1 MTLFS
6 HSPAIQEI
14 NQQAKAGVAEG
25 LYEPSQR
32 RLRVPLSMVADIL
45 LGNNVTVEVDGE
57 KHLLTAAKETKDTE
71 KDNGFITATS
81 HLTDVDVSTIT
92 SIIAKMNKIVVPV
105 AETNMRL
112 WHQRLPYKLVGMN
125 NVYPVAYENM
135 PGVGGES
142 SGESKYPLRF
152 NSSDY
157 DGLTQRMTD
166 SGLTVVTAA
175 HNPVTGYG
183 VENNGELPNKPG
195 KLVPHLALSTGRA
208 ILPALMQVEGQR
220 RNPTQ
225 LNDNKIHP
233 SWSLTKKGVLLVF
246 GEPIT
251 PSDQEIENYKDVLG
265 SLSGPSSEAARQKQ
279 REILNALG
287 GVVLDWMHRNYDQ
300 GLAS

>member
-6 HSPAIQEI
+6 RSLDIQGI
-14 NQQAKAGVAEG
+14 IWQAKTGAAEG

-32 RLRVPLSMVADIL
+32 RLRVPLSMVVNTL
-45 LGNNVTVEVDGE
+45 LGNVTAEVYGE
-57 KHLLTAAKETKDTE
+57 EHLLKAAEKTKGTE
-71 KDNGFITATS
+71 EDNDFIAATS
-81 HLTDVDVSTIT
+81 HLTDVDVAA
-92 SIIAKMNKIVVPV
+92 IASLVARMRKIVAPV

-112 WHQRLPYKLVGMN
+112 WHQRLPYELVGMD

-135 PGVGGES
+135 PGASGES

-225 LNDNKIHP
+225 LNDNEIHP
-233 SWSLTKKGVLLVF
+233 SWSLTNKDVLLVF
-246 GEPIT
+246 GEPIM
-251 PSDQEIENYKDVLG
+251 PSDQDVENYKDVLDSLNG
-265 SLSGPSSEAARQKQ
+265 SSPEAASRKQ

-287 GVVLDWMHRNYDQ
+287 GVVLDWMHQNYDWE
-300 GLAS
+300 LAS

>member
-14 NQQAKAGVAEG
+14 NRQAKDGAAEG

-32 RLRVPLSMVADIL
+32 RLRVPLSMVADML
-45 LGNNVTVEVDGE
+45 LGNVTVEVDGKE
-57 KHLLTAAKETKDTE
+57 HLLTAAKKTKGTE
-71 KDNGFITATS
+71 EDDGFIAATS
-81 HLTDVDVSTIT
+81 HLTDVDVSTIA
-92 SIIAKMNKIVVPV
+92 SIIAKMRKIVAPV
-105 AETNMRL
+105 AKTNMRL
-112 WHQRLPYKLVGMN
+112 WHQRLPYELVGMD

-135 PGVGGES
+135 PGAGGES

-225 LNDNKIHP
+225 LNDNEIHP
-233 SWSLTKKGVLLVF
+233 SWSLTKKGVRLVF
-246 GEPIT
+246 GKLIEP
-251 PSDQEIENYKDVLG
+251 SYQDVENYKDVLD
-265 SLSGPSSEAARQKQ
+265 SLSGPSSEAAHQKQ

-287 GVVLDWMHRNYDQ
+287 GVVLDWMNQNYDWE
-300 GLAS
+300 LAS

>member
-1 MTLFS
+1 
-6 HSPAIQEI
+6 
-14 NQQAKAGVAEG
+14 
-25 LYEPSQR
+25 
-32 RLRVPLSMVADIL
+32 ADIL
-45 LGNNVTVEVDGE
+45 LGNVTVEVDGE
-57 KHLLTAAKETKDTE
+57 EHLLTAAEKTKDTE
-71 KDNGFITATS
+71 KDKGFIAATS

-112 WHQRLPYKLVGMN
+112 WHQRLPYELVGMD

-135 PGVGGES
+135 PGASGES

-233 SWSLTKKGVLLVF
+233 SWSLTNKGVSLVF
-246 GEPIT
+246 GEPVT
-251 PSDQEIENYKDVLG
+251 PSNQDVENYKDVLD

-279 REILNALG
+279 REILNELG
-287 GVVLDWMHRNYDQ
+287 GVVLDWMHQNYDWE
-300 GLAS
+300 LAS

>member
-6 HSPAIQEI
+6 RSPAIQEI
-14 NQQAKAGVAEG
+14 NRQAKAGPAEG

-32 RLRVPLSMVADIL
+32 RLRVPLSMVADML
-45 LGNNVTVEVDGE
+45 LGNVTVEVDGE
-57 KHLLTAAKETKDTE
+57 EHLLKAAEKATDTE
-71 KDNGFITATS
+71 KDNGVVAATS
-81 HLTDVDVSTIT
+81 HLTDVDVSTIA

-112 WHQRLPYKLVGMN
+112 WHQRLPYELVGMD

-135 PGVGGES
+135 PGAGGES

-225 LNDNKIHP
+225 LNDNEIHP
-233 SWSLTKKGVLLVF
+233 SWSLTKKGVRLVF
-246 GEPIT
+246 GKPIT
-251 PSDQEIENYKDVLG
+251 PSDQDVENYKDVLD
-265 SLSGPSSEAARQKQ
+265 SLSGSSPESASRKQ

-287 GVVLDWMHRNYDQ
+287 GVVLDWMHQNYDWE
-300 GLAS
+300 LAS

>member
-6 HSPAIQEI
+6 HSLDIQGI
-14 NQQAKAGVAEG
+14 IWQAKTGAAEG

-32 RLRVPLSMVADIL
+32 RLRVPLSMVVNTL
-45 LGNNVTVEVDGE
+45 LGNVTTEVYGE
-57 KHLLTAAKETKDTE
+57 EHLLKAAEKTKGTE
-71 KDNGFITATS
+71 EDNDFITATS
-81 HLTDVDVSTIT
+81 HLTDVDVAA
-92 SIIAKMNKIVVPV
+92 IASLVARMRKIVVPV

-112 WHQRLPYKLVGMN
+112 WHQRLPYKLVGMD

-135 PGVGGES
+135 PGVSGES

-157 DGLTQRMTD
+157 DRLTQRMTD

-225 LNDNKIHP
+225 LNDNEIHP
-233 SWSLTKKGVLLVF
+233 SWLLTEKGVLLVF

-251 PSDQEIENYKDVLG
+251 PSDQDVENYKDILDSLNG
-265 SLSGPSSEAARQKQ
+265 SSPEAASCKQ
-279 REILNALG
+279 REILNTLG
-287 GVVLDWMHRNYDQ
+287 GVVLDWMHRNYDS

>member
-6 HSPAIQEI
+6 HSLDIQGI
-14 NQQAKAGVAEG
+14 IWQAKTGAAEG

-32 RLRVPLSMVADIL
+32 RLRVPLSMVVNTL
-45 LGNNVTVEVDGE
+45 LGNVTTEVYGE
-57 KHLLTAAKETKDTE
+57 EHLLKAAEKTKGTE
-71 KDNGFITATS
+71 EDNDFITATS
-81 HLTDVDVSTIT
+81 HLTDVDVAA
-92 SIIAKMNKIVVPV
+92 IASLVARMRKIVVPV

-112 WHQRLPYKLVGMN
+112 WHQRLPYKLVGMD

-135 PGVGGES
+135 PGVSGES

-157 DGLTQRMTD
+157 DRLTQRMTD

-208 ILPALMQVEGQR
+208 ILPVLMQVEGQR

-233 SWSLTKKGVLLVF
+233 SWLLTEKGVLLVF

-251 PSDQEIENYKDVLG
+251 PSDQDVENYKDILDSLNG
-265 SLSGPSSEAARQKQ
+265 SSPEAASCKQ

-287 GVVLDWMHRNYDQ
+287 GVVLDWMHRNYDS

>member
-14 NQQAKAGVAEG
+14 NQQAKAEVAEG

-45 LGNNVTVEVDGE
+45 LGNVTVEVDGE
-57 KHLLTAAKETKDTE
+57 EHLLKAAEKTKDTE
-71 KDNGFITATS
+71 KDNGFIAATS

-112 WHQRLPYKLVGMN
+112 WHQRLPYELVGMD

-135 PGVGGES
+135 PGASGES

-166 SGLTVVTAA
+166 SGLAVVTAA

-183 VENNGELPNKPG
+183 VENNGELPYKPG
-195 KLVPHLALSTGRA
+195 KLVPHLTLSTGRP
-208 ILPALMQVEGQR
+208 ILPALMQVEGHR

-225 LNDNKIHP
+225 LNDNEIHP
-233 SWSLTKKGVLLVF
+233 SWLLTKKGVLLVF

-251 PSDQEIENYKDVLG
+251 PSDQDVENYKDVLD

-287 GVVLDWMHRNYDQ
+287 GVVLDWMNQNYDWE
-300 GLAS
+300 LAS

>member
-6 HSPAIQEI
+6 RSPAIQEI
-14 NQQAKAGVAEG
+14 NRQVKAGAAEG

-32 RLRVPLSMVADIL
+32 RLRVPLSMVADML
-45 LGNNVTVEVDGE
+45 LGNVTVEVDGE
-57 KHLLTAAKETKDTE
+57 KHLLKAAGKATGTE
-71 KDNGFITATS
+71 KDNGVVAATS
-81 HLTDVDVSTIT
+81 HLTDVDVSTIA
-92 SIIAKMNKIVVPV
+92 SIIAKMNKIVAPV

-112 WHQRLPYKLVGMN
+112 WHQRLPYKLVGMD

-135 PGVGGES
+135 PGVSGES

-152 NSSDY
+152 NSNDY
-157 DGLTQRMTD
+157 DGLAQRMTD

-233 SWSLTKKGVLLVF
+233 SWSLTNKGVLLVF
-246 GEPIT
+246 GEPIA
-251 PSDQEIENYKDVLG
+251 PSNQDVENYKDVLDSLNG
-265 SLSGPSSEAARQKQ
+265 SSPEAASRKQ

-287 GVVLDWMHRNYDQ
+287 GVVLDWMHQNYDWE
-300 GLAS
+300 LAS

>member
-6 HSPAIQEI
+6 RSPAIQEI
-14 NQQAKAGVAEG
+14 NRQAKAGAAEG

-45 LGNNVTVEVDGE
+45 LGNVTVEVDGE
-57 KHLLTAAKETKDTE
+57 EHLLTAAEKTKDTE
-71 KDNGFITATS
+71 KDNGFIAATS

-105 AETNMRL
+105 AETNMKL
-112 WHQRLPYKLVGMN
+112 WHQRLPYELVGMD

-135 PGVGGES
+135 PGAGGES

-195 KLVPHLALSTGRA
+195 KLVPHLALSTGRP

-225 LNDNKIHP
+225 LNDNEIHP
-233 SWSLTKKGVLLVF
+233 SWSLTNKDMLLVF

-251 PSDQEIENYKDVLG
+251 PSDQDVENYKDVLG

-279 REILNALG
+279 REILNVLG
-287 GVVLDWMHRNYDQ
+287 GVVLDWMHQNYDQ

>member
-6 HSPAIQEI
+6 HSLDIQGI
-14 NQQAKAGVAEG
+14 IWQAKTGAAEG

-32 RLRVPLSMVADIL
+32 RLRVPLSMVVNTL
-45 LGNNVTVEVDGE
+45 LGNVTAEVYGE
-57 KHLLTAAKETKDTE
+57 EHLLKAAEKTKGTE
-71 KDNGFITATS
+71 EDNDFIAATS
-81 HLTDVDVSTIT
+81 HLTDVDVAA
-92 SIIAKMNKIVVPV
+92 IASLVARMRKIVAPV

-112 WHQRLPYKLVGMN
+112 WHQRLPYKLVGMD

-135 PGVGGES
+135 PGVSGES

-157 DGLTQRMTD
+157 DGLAQRMTD

-220 RNPTQ
+220 RNPAQ

-233 SWSLTKKGVLLVF
+233 SWSLTNKGLLLVF

-251 PSDQEIENYKDVLG
+251 PSYQDVENYKDVLG

-287 GVVLDWMHRNYDQ
+287 GVVLDWMHQNYDS

>member
-6 HSPAIQEI
+6 RSPAIQEI
-14 NQQAKAGVAEG
+14 TRQAKAGVAEG

-32 RLRVPLSMVADIL
+32 RLRVPLSMVVNTL
-45 LGNNVTVEVDGE
+45 LGNVTAEVYGE
-57 KHLLTAAKETKDTE
+57 EHLLKAAEKTKGTE
-71 KDNGFITATS
+71 EDNDFIAATS
-81 HLTDVDVSTIT
+81 HLTDVDVSTIAN
-92 SIIAKMNKIVVPV
+92 IIAKMKKIVVPV
-105 AETNMRL
+105 AETNLRL
-112 WHQRLPYKLVGMN
+112 WHQRLPYELVGMD

-135 PGVGGES
+135 PGASGES

-233 SWSLTKKGVLLVF
+233 SWSLTKKGVRLVF
-246 GEPIT
+246 GKLIEP
-251 PSDQEIENYKDVLG
+251 SYQDVENYKDVLD
-265 SLSGPSSEAARQKQ
+265 SLSGPSSEAAHQKQ

-287 GVVLDWMHRNYDQ
+287 GVVLDWMNQNYDWE
-300 GLAS
+300 LAS

>member
-6 HSPAIQEI
+6 HSPAVQEI
-14 NQQAKAGVAEG
+14 NRQAKAGAAEG

-45 LGNNVTVEVDGE
+45 LGNVTVEVDGE
-57 KHLLTAAKETKDTE
+57 EHLLTAAEKTKDTE
-71 KDNGFITATS
+71 KDNGFIAATS

-105 AETNMRL
+105 AKTNMRL
-112 WHQRLPYKLVGMN
+112 WHQRLPYKLVGMD

-135 PGVGGES
+135 PGVSGES

-195 KLVPHLALSTGRA
+195 KLVPHLALSTGRP

-225 LNDNKIHP
+225 LNDNEIHP
-233 SWSLTKKGVLLVF
+233 SWLLTKKGVLLVF

-251 PSDQEIENYKDVLG
+251 PSDQDIENYKDVLG

-287 GVVLDWMHRNYDQ
+287 GVVLGWMHRNYDQ

>member
-6 HSPAIQEI
+6 HSLDIQGI
-14 NQQAKAGVAEG
+14 IWQAKTGAAEG

-32 RLRVPLSMVADIL
+32 RLRVPLSMVVNTL
-45 LGNNVTVEVDGE
+45 LGNVTAEVYGE
-57 KHLLTAAKETKDTE
+57 EHLLKAAEKTKGTE
-71 KDNGFITATS
+71 EDNDFITATS
-81 HLTDVDVSTIT
+81 HLTDVDVAA
-92 SIIAKMNKIVVPV
+92 IASLVARMRKIVAPV
-105 AETNMRL
+105 AKTNMRL
-112 WHQRLPYKLVGMN
+112 WHQRLPYKLVGMD

-135 PGVGGES
+135 PGASGES

-233 SWSLTKKGVLLVF
+233 SWSLTNKDVLLVF

-251 PSDQEIENYKDVLG
+251 PSDQDIENYKDVLG

-287 GVVLDWMHRNYDQ
+287 GVVLDWMHQNYDWE
-300 GLAS
+300 LAS

>member
-14 NQQAKAGVAEG
+14 NRQAKAGVAEG

-45 LGNNVTVEVDGE
+45 LGNVTVEVDGE
-57 KHLLTAAKETKDTE
+57 EHLLTAAEKTKDTE
-71 KDNGFITATS
+71 KDKGFIAATS

-112 WHQRLPYKLVGMN
+112 WHQRLPYKLVGMD

-135 PGVGGES
+135 PGVSGES

-183 VENNGELPNKPG
+183 VENNDELPDKPG
-195 KLVPHLALSTGRA
+195 KLVPHLALSTGRP

-225 LNDNKIHP
+225 LNDNEIHP
-233 SWSLTKKGVLLVF
+233 SWSLTNKDVLLVF
-246 GEPIT
+246 GEPIM
-251 PSDQEIENYKDVLG
+251 PSDQDVENYKDVLG

-287 GVVLDWMHRNYDQ
+287 GVVLDWMHQNYDWE
-300 GLAS
+300 LAS

>member
-14 NQQAKAGVAEG
+14 TRQAKAGVAEG

-32 RLRVPLSMVADIL
+32 RLRVPLSMVVNTL
-45 LGNNVTVEVDGE
+45 LGNVTTEVYGKE
-57 KHLLTAAKETKDTE
+57 HLLKAAEKTKGTE
-71 KDNGFITATS
+71 EDNDFITATS
-81 HLTDVDVSTIT
+81 HLTDVDVAA
-92 SIIAKMNKIVVPV
+92 IASLVARMRKIVVPV
-105 AETNMRL
+105 AKTNLEL
-112 WHQRLPYKLVGMN
+112 WHQRLPYKLVGMD

-135 PGVGGES
+135 PGASGES

-157 DGLTQRMTD
+157 DGLIQRMTD
-166 SGLTVVTAA
+166 SGLTVVTVA

-208 ILPALMQVEGQR
+208 ILPALMKVEGQR

-225 LNDNKIHP
+225 LNDNEIHP
-233 SWSLTKKGVLLVF
+233 SWLLTEKGVLLVF

-251 PSDQEIENYKDVLG
+251 PSDQDIENYKDILDSLNG
-265 SLSGPSSEAARQKQ
+265 SSPEAASCKQ

-287 GVVLDWMHRNYDQ
+287 GVVLDWMHRNYVS

>member
-6 HSPAIQEI
+6 RSPAIQEI
-14 NQQAKAGVAEG
+14 NRQAKAGAAEG

-32 RLRVPLSMVADIL
+32 RLRVPLSMVADML
-45 LGNNVTVEVDGE
+45 LGNVTVEVDGE
-57 KHLLTAAKETKDTE
+57 EHLLTAAKKIKDTE
-71 KDNGFITATS
+71 KDNGFIGATS
-81 HLTDVDVSTIT
+81 HLTDVDVSTIA

-112 WHQRLPYKLVGMN
+112 WHQRLPYELVGMD

-135 PGVGGES
+135 PGAGGES

-225 LNDNKIHP
+225 LNDNEIHP
-233 SWSLTKKGVLLVF
+233 SWSLTKKGVRLVF
-246 GEPIT
+246 GKSIEP
-251 PSDQEIENYKDVLG
+251 SYQDVENYKDVLD

-287 GVVLDWMHRNYDQ
+287 GVVLDWMHRNYDS

>member
-6 HSPAIQEI
+6 RSPAIQEI
-14 NQQAKAGVAEG
+14 NRQAKARAAEG

-32 RLRVPLSMVADIL
+32 RLRVPLSMVVNML
-45 LGNNVTVEVDGE
+45 LGNVTTEVYGE
-57 KHLLTAAKETKDTE
+57 EHLLKAAEKTKSNEED
-71 KDNGFITATS
+71 KDFITATS
-81 HLTDVDVSTIT
+81 HLTDVDVAA
-92 SIIAKMNKIVVPV
+92 IASLVARMRKIVAPV

-112 WHQRLPYKLVGMN
+112 WHQRLPYELVGMD

-135 PGVGGES
+135 PGVSGES

-152 NSSDY
+152 NSSYY

-251 PSDQEIENYKDVLG
+251 PSDQDVENYRDVLD

-279 REILNALG
+279 REVLNALG
-287 GVVLDWMHRNYDQ
+287 GVVLDWMHQNYDWE
-300 GLAS
+300 LAS

>member
-6 HSPAIQEI
+6 RSPAIQEI
-14 NQQAKAGVAEG
+14 TRQAKAGAAEG

-32 RLRVPLSMVADIL
+32 RLRVPLSMVADML
-45 LGNNVTVEVDGE
+45 LGNVTVEVDGE
-57 KHLLTAAKETKDTE
+57 EHLLTAAKKTKDTE
-71 KDNGFITATS
+71 KDNGFIAATS

-112 WHQRLPYKLVGMN
+112 WHQRLPYELVGMD

-135 PGVGGES
+135 PGASGES

-152 NSSDY
+152 NSSYY

-225 LNDNKIHP
+225 LNDNEIHP
-233 SWSLTKKGVLLVF
+233 SWSLTKKGVRLVF
-246 GEPIT
+246 GKPIT
-251 PSDQEIENYKDVLG
+251 PSDQDIENYKDVLD

-287 GVVLDWMHRNYDQ
+287 EVVLDWMYQNYDWE
-300 GLAS
+300 LAS

>member
-6 HSPAIQEI
+6 HSLDIQGI
-14 NQQAKAGVAEG
+14 IWQAKTGAAEG

-32 RLRVPLSMVADIL
+32 RLRVPLSMVVNTL
-45 LGNNVTVEVDGE
+45 LGNVTAEVYGE
-57 KHLLTAAKETKDTE
+57 EHLLKAAEKTKGTE
-71 KDNGFITATS
+71 EDNDFIAATS
-81 HLTDVDVSTIT
+81 HLTDVDVAA
-92 SIIAKMNKIVVPV
+92 IASLVARMRKIVAPV

-112 WHQRLPYKLVGMN
+112 WHQRLPYKLVGMD

-135 PGVGGES
+135 PGVSGES

-195 KLVPHLALSTGRA
+195 KLVPHLALSTGRP

-225 LNDNKIHP
+225 LNDNEIHP
-233 SWSLTKKGVLLVF
+233 SWLLTKKGVLLVF

-251 PSDQEIENYKDVLG
+251 PSDQDVENYKDVLDSLNG
-265 SLSGPSSEAARQKQ
+265 SSPEVASRKQ

-287 GVVLDWMHRNYDQ
+287 GVVLDWMHQNYDS

>member
-6 HSPAIQEI
+6 RSPAIQEI
-14 NQQAKAGVAEG
+14 NRQAKAGAAEG

-32 RLRVPLSMVADIL
+32 RLRVPLSMVADML
-45 LGNNVTVEVDGE
+45 LGNVTVEVEGE
-57 KHLLTAAKETKDTE
+57 KHLLKAVKKATDTE
-71 KDNGFITATS
+71 KDNGVVAATS

-92 SIIAKMNKIVVPV
+92 SIIANMNKIVVPV

-112 WHQRLPYKLVGMN
+112 WHQRLPYKLVGMD

-135 PGVGGES
+135 PGASGES
-142 SGESKYPLRF
+142 SGKSKYPLRF
-152 NSSDY
+152 NSSY
-157 DGLTQRMTD
+157 YGGLTQRMTD

-225 LNDNKIHP
+225 LNDNEIHP
-233 SWSLTKKGVLLVF
+233 SWLLTEKGVLLVF
-246 GEPIT
+246 GKPIT
-251 PSDQEIENYKDVLG
+251 PSDQDVENYKDVLG
-265 SLSGPSSEAARQKQ
+265 SLSGPSSEAAHQKQ

-287 GVVLDWMHRNYDQ
+287 GVVLDWMHRNYDS

>member
-6 HSPAIQEI
+6 HSLDIQGI
-14 NQQAKAGVAEG
+14 IHQAKAGAAEG

-32 RLRVPLSMVADIL
+32 RLRIPLSMVVNTL
-45 LGNNVTVEVDGE
+45 LGNVTAEVYGE
-57 KHLLTAAKETKDTE
+57 EHLLKAAEKTKGTE
-71 KDNGFITATS
+71 EDNDFIAATS
-81 HLTDVDVSTIT
+81 HLTDVDVAA
-92 SIIAKMNKIVVPV
+92 IASLVARMRKIVAPV
-105 AETNMRL
+105 AKTNLEL
-112 WHQRLPYKLVGMN
+112 WHQRLPYEFVGMD

-135 PGVGGES
+135 PGVSGES

-152 NSSDY
+152 NSSYY

-233 SWSLTKKGVLLVF
+233 SWSLTNKDVLLVF

-251 PSDQEIENYKDVLG
+251 PSYQEVENYKDVLG

-287 GVVLDWMHRNYDQ
+287 EVVLDWMHRNYDS

>member
-1 MTLFS
+1 
-6 HSPAIQEI
+6 
-14 NQQAKAGVAEG
+14 
-25 LYEPSQR
+25 
-32 RLRVPLSMVADIL
+32 
-45 LGNNVTVEVDGE
+45 
-57 KHLLTAAKETKDTE
+57 
-71 KDNGFITATS
+71 
-81 HLTDVDVSTIT
+81 
-92 SIIAKMNKIVVPV
+92 MNKIVVPV

-112 WHQRLPYKLVGMN
+112 WHQRLPYKLVGMD

-135 PGVGGES
+135 PDV

-220 RNPTQ
+220 RNPNQ
-225 LNDNKIHP
+225 LNDNEIHP
-233 SWSLTKKGVLLVF
+233 SWLLTEKGVLPVF
-246 GEPIT
+246 GKPIT
-251 PSDQEIENYKDVLG
+251 PSYQDVENYKDVLG

-287 GVVLDWMHRNYDQ
+287 GVVLDWMHQNYDWE
-300 GLAS
+300 LAA

>member
-6 HSPAIQEI
+6 HSLDIQGI
-14 NQQAKAGVAEG
+14 IHQAKAGAAEG

-32 RLRVPLSMVADIL
+32 RLRVPLSMVVNML
-45 LGNNVTVEVDGE
+45 LGNVTTEVYGE
-57 KHLLTAAKETKDTE
+57 EHLLKAAEKTKSNE
-71 KDNGFITATS
+71 EDNDFITATS
-81 HLTDVDVSTIT
+81 HLTDVDVAA
-92 SIIAKMNKIVVPV
+92 IASLVARMRKIVAPV

-112 WHQRLPYKLVGMN
+112 WHQRLPYELVGMD

-135 PGVGGES
+135 PGAGGES

-166 SGLTVVTAA
+166 SGLTVVTVA

-225 LNDNKIHP
+225 LNDNEIHP
-233 SWSLTKKGVLLVF
+233 SWSLTKKGVRLVF
-246 GEPIT
+246 GKPIT
-251 PSDQEIENYKDVLG
+251 PSDQDVENYKDVLG
-265 SLSGPSSEAARQKQ
+265 SLSGPSSEAVRQKQ

-287 GVVLDWMHRNYDQ
+287 GAVLDWMYQNYDWE
-300 GLAS
+300 LAS

>member
-14 NQQAKAGVAEG
+14 NRQAKAGVAEG

-45 LGNNVTVEVDGE
+45 LGNVTVEVDGE
-57 KHLLTAAKETKDTE
+57 EHLLTAAEKTKDTE
-71 KDNGFITATS
+71 KDKGFIAATS

-112 WHQRLPYKLVGMN
+112 WHQRLPYKLVGMD

-135 PGVGGES
+135 PGVSGES

-183 VENNGELPNKPG
+183 VENNGELPDKPG
-195 KLVPHLALSTGRA
+195 KLVPHLALSTGRP

-225 LNDNKIHP
+225 LNDNEIHP
-233 SWSLTKKGVLLVF
+233 SWSLTNKDVLLVF
-246 GEPIT
+246 GEPIM
-251 PSDQEIENYKDVLG
+251 PSDQDVENYKDVLG

-287 GVVLDWMHRNYDQ
+287 GVVLDWMHQNYDWE
-300 GLAS
+300 LTS

>member
-6 HSPAIQEI
+6 HSLDIQGI
-14 NQQAKAGVAEG
+14 IWQAKTGAAEG

-32 RLRVPLSMVADIL
+32 RLRVPLSMVVNTL
-45 LGNNVTVEVDGE
+45 LGNVTAEVYGE
-57 KHLLTAAKETKDTE
+57 EHLLKAAEKTKGTE
-71 KDNGFITATS
+71 EDNDFIAATS
-81 HLTDVDVSTIT
+81 HLTDVDVAA
-92 SIIAKMNKIVVPV
+92 IASLVARMRKIVVPV
-105 AETNMRL
+105 AETNLRL
-112 WHQRLPYKLVGMN
+112 WHQRLPYELVGMD

-135 PGVGGES
+135 PGVSGES

-152 NSSDY
+152 NSSYY

-251 PSDQEIENYKDVLG
+251 PSDQDVENYKDVLDSLNG
-265 SLSGPSSEAARQKQ
+265 SSPEAASRKQ

-287 GVVLDWMHRNYDQ
+287 GVVLDWMHQNYNQ

>member
-6 HSPAIQEI
+6 RSPAIQEI
-14 NQQAKAGVAEG
+14 NRQAKAGAAEG

-32 RLRVPLSMVADIL
+32 RLRVPLSMVADML
-45 LGNNVTVEVDGE
+45 LGNVTVEVDGE
-57 KHLLTAAKETKDTE
+57 EHLLKAAEKTKGTE
-71 KDNGFITATS
+71 EDNDFITATS
-81 HLTDVDVSTIT
+81 HLTDVDVAA
-92 SIIAKMNKIVVPV
+92 IASLVARMRKIVVSV
-105 AETNMRL
+105 AKTNLEL
-112 WHQRLPYKLVGMN
+112 WHQRLPYKLVGMD

-135 PGVGGES
+135 PGVSGES

-157 DGLTQRMTD
+157 DRLTQRMTD

-175 HNPVTGYG
+175 HNPVTGYR

-233 SWSLTKKGVLLVF
+233 SWSLTNKDVLLVF

-251 PSDQEIENYKDVLG
+251 PSDQDVENYKDVLG
-265 SLSGPSSEAARQKQ
+265 SLSGPSLEAARQKQ
-279 REILNALG
+279 REILNTLG
-287 GVVLDWMHRNYDQ
+287 GVVLDWMHRNYDS

>member
-6 HSPAIQEI
+6 HSLDIQGI
-14 NQQAKAGVAEG
+14 IWQAKTGAAEG

-32 RLRVPLSMVADIL
+32 RLRVPLSMVVNTL
-45 LGNNVTVEVDGE
+45 LGNVTAEVYGE
-57 KHLLTAAKETKDTE
+57 EHLLKAAEKTKGTE
-71 KDNGFITATS
+71 EDNDFIAATS
-81 HLTDVDVSTIT
+81 HLTDVDVAA
-92 SIIAKMNKIVVPV
+92 IASLVARMRKIVAPV

-112 WHQRLPYKLVGMN
+112 WHQRLPYKLVGMD

-135 PGVGGES
+135 PGVSGES

-183 VENNGELPNKPG
+183 VENNGELPDKPG
-195 KLVPHLALSTGRA
+195 KLVPHLALSTGRP

-225 LNDNKIHP
+225 LNDNEIHP
-233 SWSLTKKGVLLVF
+233 SWLLTKKGVLLVF

-251 PSDQEIENYKDVLG
+251 PSDQDVENYKDVLDSLNG
-265 SLSGPSSEAARQKQ
+265 SSPEVASRKQ

-287 GVVLDWMHRNYDQ
+287 GVVLDWMHQNYDWE
-300 GLAS
+300 LAS

>member
-6 HSPAIQEI
+6 RSPAIQEI
-14 NQQAKAGVAEG
+14 NRQAKAGAAER
-25 LYEPSQR
+25 LYEPSLR
-32 RLRVPLSMVADIL
+32 RLRVPLSIVADIL
-45 LGNNVTVEVDGE
+45 LGNVTVEVDGE
-57 KHLLTAAKETKDTE
+57 EHLLTAAKKIKDTE
-71 KDNGFITATS
+71 KDNGFIGATS

-112 WHQRLPYKLVGMN
+112 WHQRLPYKLVGMD

-135 PGVGGES
+135 PGAGGES

-166 SGLTVVTAA
+166 SSLTVVTAA

-195 KLVPHLALSTGRA
+195 KLVPHLALSTGWA

-233 SWSLTKKGVLLVF
+233 SRSA
-246 GEPIT
+246 
-251 PSDQEIENYKDVLG
+251 YK
-265 SLSGPSSEAARQKQ
+265 
-279 REILNALG
+279 
-287 GVVLDWMHRNYDQ
+287 
-300 GLAS
+300 

>member
-6 HSPAIQEI
+6 RSPAIQEI
-14 NQQAKAGVAEG
+14 NRQAKAGAAEG

-32 RLRVPLSMVADIL
+32 RLRVPLSMVADML
-45 LGNNVTVEVDGE
+45 LGNVTVEVDGE
-57 KHLLTAAKETKDTE
+57 EHLLKAAEKATDTE
-71 KDNGFITATS
+71 KDNGVVAATS
-81 HLTDVDVSTIT
+81 HLTDVDVSTIA

-112 WHQRLPYKLVGMN
+112 WHQRLPYELVGMD

-135 PGVGGES
+135 PGAGGES

-225 LNDNKIHP
+225 LNDNEIHP
-233 SWSLTKKGVLLVF
+233 SWSLTKKGVRLVF
-246 GEPIT
+246 GKSIEP
-251 PSDQEIENYKDVLG
+251 SYQDVENYKDVLD

-287 GVVLDWMHRNYDQ
+287 GVVLDWMHRNYDS

>member
-6 HSPAIQEI
+6 RSPAVQEI
-14 NQQAKAGVAEG
+14 NRQAKAGVAEG

-45 LGNNVTVEVDGE
+45 LGNVTVEVDGE
-57 KHLLTAAKETKDTE
+57 EHLLTAAEKTKDTE
-71 KDNGFITATS
+71 KDNGFIAATS

-112 WHQRLPYKLVGMN
+112 WHQRLPYELVGMN

-135 PGVGGES
+135 PGA

-195 KLVPHLALSTGRA
+195 KLVPHLALSTGRV

-251 PSDQEIENYKDVLG
+251 PSDQDVENYKDVLNSLNG
-265 SLSGPSSEAARQKQ
+265 SSPEAASRKQ

-287 GVVLDWMHRNYDQ
+287 GVVLDWMHQNYDWE
-300 GLAS
+300 LAS

>member
-6 HSPAIQEI
+6 HSLDIQGI
-14 NQQAKAGVAEG
+14 IHQAKAGAAEG

-32 RLRVPLSMVADIL
+32 RLRVPLSMVVNML
-45 LGNNVTVEVDGE
+45 LGNVTTEVYGE
-57 KHLLTAAKETKDTE
+57 EHLLKAAEKTKSNE
-71 KDNGFITATS
+71 EDNDFITATS
-81 HLTDVDVSTIT
+81 HLTDVDVAA
-92 SIIAKMNKIVVPV
+92 IASLVARMRKIVAPV
-105 AETNMRL
+105 AEANMRL
-112 WHQRLPYKLVGMN
+112 WHQRLPYELVGMD

-135 PGVGGES
+135 PGASGES

-251 PSDQEIENYKDVLG
+251 PSYQEVGNYKDVLE

-287 GVVLDWMHRNYDQ
+287 GVVLDWMHRNYDS

>member
-6 HSPAIQEI
+6 RSPAIQEI
-14 NQQAKAGVAEG
+14 NRQAKAGAAEG

-32 RLRVPLSMVADIL
+32 RLRVPLSMVADML
-45 LGNNVTVEVDGE
+45 LGNVTVEVDGE
-57 KHLLTAAKETKDTE
+57 EHLLKAAEKTKGTE
-71 KDNGFITATS
+71 EDNDFITATS
-81 HLTDVDVSTIT
+81 HLTDVDVSTIA
-92 SIIAKMNKIVVPV
+92 SIIANMNKIVVPV

-112 WHQRLPYKLVGMN
+112 WHQRLPYEFVGMD

-135 PGVGGES
+135 PGASGES

-157 DGLTQRMTD
+157 DGLTQRMTH

-195 KLVPHLALSTGRA
+195 KLVPHLALSTGRP

-233 SWSLTKKGVLLVF
+233 SWSFTNKDVLLVF

-251 PSDQEIENYKDVLG
+251 PSDQDVENYKDVLG

-279 REILNALG
+279 REILNVLG
-287 GVVLDWMHRNYDQ
+287 GVVLDWMHQNYDQ

>member
-6 HSPAIQEI
+6 RSPAIQEI
-14 NQQAKAGVAEG
+14 NRQAKAGAAER
-25 LYEPSQR
+25 LYEPSLR
-32 RLRVPLSMVADIL
+32 RLRVPLSIVADIL
-45 LGNNVTVEVDGE
+45 LGNVTVEVDGE
-57 KHLLTAAKETKDTE
+57 KHLLKAAKKATNTE
-71 KDNGFITATS
+71 KDNGVVTATS
-81 HLTDVDVSTIT
+81 HLTDVDVSTIA
-92 SIIAKMNKIVVPV
+92 SIIAKMNKIVAPV

-112 WHQRLPYKLVGMN
+112 WHQRLPYELVGMD

-135 PGVGGES
+135 PGVSGES

-157 DGLTQRMTD
+157 DRLTQRMTD

-233 SWSLTKKGVLLVF
+233 SWSLTNKDVLLVF

-251 PSDQEIENYKDVLG
+251 PSYQDVENYKDVLG

-287 GVVLDWMHRNYDQ
+287 GVVLDWMHQNYDWE
-300 GLAS
+300 LAS

>member
-1 MTLFS
+1 
-6 HSPAIQEI
+6 
-14 NQQAKAGVAEG
+14 
-25 LYEPSQR
+25 
-32 RLRVPLSMVADIL
+32 MVVNTL
-45 LGNNVTVEVDGE
+45 LGNVTAEVYGE
-57 KHLLTAAKETKDTE
+57 EHLLKAAEKTKGTE
-71 KDNGFITATS
+71 EDNDFIAATS
-81 HLTDVDVSTIT
+81 HLTDVDVAA
-92 SIIAKMNKIVVPV
+92 IASLVARMRKIVAPV

-112 WHQRLPYKLVGMN
+112 WHQRLPYKLVGMD

-135 PGVGGES
+135 PGVSGES

-183 VENNGELPNKPG
+183 VENNGELPDKPG
-195 KLVPHLALSTGRA
+195 KLVPHLALSTGRP

-225 LNDNKIHP
+225 LNDNEIHP
-233 SWSLTKKGVLLVF
+233 SWLLTKKGVLLVF

-251 PSDQEIENYKDVLG
+251 PSDQDVENYKDVLDSLNG
-265 SLSGPSSEAARQKQ
+265 SSPEVASRKQ

-287 GVVLDWMHRNYDQ
+287 GVVLDWMHQNYDWE
-300 GLAS
+300 LAS

>member
-6 HSPAIQEI
+6 RSPAIQEI
-14 NQQAKAGVAEG
+14 NRQAKAGAAEG

-32 RLRVPLSMVADIL
+32 RLRVPLSMVTDML
-45 LGNNVTVEVDGE
+45 LGNVTVEVDGE
-57 KHLLTAAKETKDTE
+57 KYLLKATEKATDTE
-71 KDNGFITATS
+71 KDNGVVAATS
-81 HLTDVDVSTIT
+81 HLTDVDVSTIA
-92 SIIAKMNKIVVPV
+92 SIIAKINKIVVPV

-112 WHQRLPYKLVGMN
+112 WHQRLPYELVGMD

-135 PGVGGES
+135 PGASGES

-251 PSDQEIENYKDVLG
+251 PSDQDVENYKDVLDSLNG
-265 SLSGPSSEAARQKQ
+265 SSPEAASRKQ

-287 GVVLDWMHRNYDQ
+287 GVVLDWMHQNYNQ

>member
-6 HSPAIQEI
+6 RSLDIQGI
-14 NQQAKAGVAEG
+14 IWQAKTGAAEG

-32 RLRVPLSMVADIL
+32 RLRVPLSMVVNTL
-45 LGNNVTVEVDGE
+45 LGNVTTEVYGKE
-57 KHLLTAAKETKDTE
+57 HLLKAAEKTKGTE
-71 KDNGFITATS
+71 EDNDFITATS
-81 HLTDVDVSTIT
+81 HLTDVDVAA
-92 SIIAKMNKIVVPV
+92 IASLVARMNKIVVPV

-112 WHQRLPYKLVGMN
+112 WHQRLPYKLVGMD

-135 PGVGGES
+135 PGAGGES

-225 LNDNKIHP
+225 LNDNEIHP
-233 SWSLTKKGVLLVF
+233 SWSLTKKGVRLVF
-246 GEPIT
+246 GKPIT
-251 PSDQEIENYKDVLG
+251 PSDQDVENYKDVLG
-265 SLSGPSSEAARQKQ
+265 SLSGPSSEAVRQKQ

-287 GVVLDWMHRNYDQ
+287 GAVLDWMHQNYDQ

>member
-1 MTLFS
+1 M
-6 HSPAIQEI
+6 
-14 NQQAKAGVAEG
+14 
-25 LYEPSQR
+25 YEPSQR
-32 RLRVPLSMVADIL
+32 RLRIPLSMVVNTL
-45 LGNNVTVEVDGE
+45 LGNVTAEVYGE
-57 KHLLTAAKETKDTE
+57 EHLLKAAEKTKGTE
-71 KDNGFITATS
+71 EDNDFIAATS
-81 HLTDVDVSTIT
+81 HLTDVDVSTIA

-112 WHQRLPYKLVGMN
+112 WHQRLPYELVGMD

-135 PGVGGES
+135 PGAGGES

-208 ILPALMQVEGQR
+208 ILPAIMQVEGQR

-233 SWSLTKKGVLLVF
+233 SWSLTNKDVLLVF

-251 PSDQEIENYKDVLG
+251 PSDQDVENYKDVLNGLKG
-265 SLSGPSSEAARQKQ
+265 SSPEAASRKQ

-287 GVVLDWMHRNYDQ
+287 GVVLDWMHRNYDSD
-300 GLAS
+300 LAS

>member
-6 HSPAIQEI
+6 RSLDIQGI
-14 NQQAKAGVAEG
+14 IHQAKAGAAEG

-32 RLRVPLSMVADIL
+32 RLRVPLSMVVNTL
-45 LGNNVTVEVDGE
+45 LGNVTAEVYGE
-57 KHLLTAAKETKDTE
+57 EHLLKAAEKTKSNE
-71 KDNGFITATS
+71 EDNDFITATS
-81 HLTDVDVSTIT
+81 HLTDVDVAA
-92 SIIAKMNKIVVPV
+92 IASLVARMRKIVAPV

-112 WHQRLPYKLVGMN
+112 WHQRLPYELVGMD

-135 PGVGGES
+135 PGASGES

-251 PSDQEIENYKDVLG
+251 PSDQDVENYKDVLG

-287 GVVLDWMHRNYDQ
+287 GVVLDWMHQNYDWE
-300 GLAS
+300 LAS